1 LGRTTGEGR
10 AVSAPGLGEVKVTD
24 GRGII
29 QTEVVS
35 AGYDIGPATQPLPAM
50 HRRWLPLAR
59 VIVGWS
65 MRRAEDKGEPLHLT
79 RVSTS

>member
-1 LGRTTGEGR
+1 LGRTSGEGR
-10 AVSAPGLGEVKVTD
+10 AVSVPRLGEVKVTD

-50 HRRWLPLAR
+50 HPVATARPRHRRLVDAPGGR
-59 VIVGWS
+59 
-65 MRRAEDKGEPLHLT
+65 
-79 RVSTS
+79 